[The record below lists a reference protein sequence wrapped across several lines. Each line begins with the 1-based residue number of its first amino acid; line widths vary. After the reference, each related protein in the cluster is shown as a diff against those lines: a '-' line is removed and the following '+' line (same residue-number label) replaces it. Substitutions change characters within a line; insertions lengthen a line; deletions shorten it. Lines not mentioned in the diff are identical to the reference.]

1 MVEKQLIAEAIEASK
16 RAYVPYSKFHVGSSL
31 LTKTGKIFAGC
42 NVENASYGLCN
53 CAERTAL
60 FTAYAQGER
69 DIEKLVVYVDRAPFT
84 APCGAC
90 RQVIVELAPKAEIL
104 LVNNKQDV
112 KRLTVEEIMP
122 YSFNSADLEN

>member
-16 RAYVPYSKFHVGSSL
+16 RAYAPYSKFHVGSSL

>member
-16 RAYVPYSKFHVGSSL
+16 RAYAPYSKFHVGSAL
-31 LTKTGKIFAGC
+31 LTKTGKIISGC

-69 DIEKLVVYVDRAPFT
+69 DIDKLVVYVDRAPFT

-104 LVNNKQDV
+104 LVNNKNDI

>member
-1 MVEKQLIAEAIEASK
+1 MVEKELISQAIEASK
-16 RAYVPYSKFHVGSSL
+16 KAYAPYSKFHVGASL
-31 LTKTGKIFAGC
+31 LTKSGKIIQGC

-60 FTAYAQGER
+60 FTAYTQGER

-90 RQVIVELAPKAEIL
+90 RQVIVELAPNAEIL
-104 LVNNKQDV
+104 LVNNKNEI
-112 KRLTVEEIMP
+112 KRLTVEQIMP
-122 YSFNSADLEN
+122 YSFNSADLLN